1 MIKEVTYYDII
12 CDRCGKS
19 LTNESETC
27 YPDKDSALM
36 VAEQSEWIDINGKHY
51 CPDCYELDEVTDKYK
66 PKKGGEMK
74 IEEQVNG
81 SVPKKDVL
89 LLLPGIKNYDKLLD
103 DYRWAVQNVP
113 NYRPLHE
120 ILELLLFEESYCG
133 GFDVDRTGLYNRQY
147 SFDVYSDGTAEY
159 MGLCKC

>member
-12 CDRCGKS
+12 CDCCGKS
-19 LTNESETC
+19 LTEESETC

-36 VAEQSEWIDINGKHY
+36 VAEQSEWQKIGGKHY
-51 CPDCYELDEVTDKYK
+51 CPDCYELDEVTDEYV
-66 PKKGGEMK
+66 PKKGGKMK
-74 IEEQVNG
+74 IEEQIDG
-81 SVPKKDVL
+81 SIPKKDVL

-133 GFDVDRTGLYNRQY
+133 GFDVDRTGHYNRQY
-147 SFDVYSDGTAEY
+147 TFDVHRDGTAEY
-159 MGLCKC
+159 IGLCKC